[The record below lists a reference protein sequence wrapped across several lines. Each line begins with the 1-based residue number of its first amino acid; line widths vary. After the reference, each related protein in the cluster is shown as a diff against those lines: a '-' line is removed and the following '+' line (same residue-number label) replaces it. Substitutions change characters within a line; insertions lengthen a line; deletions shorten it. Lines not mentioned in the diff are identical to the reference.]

1 MTHYALNVP
10 DRTIVKDGVGF
21 LLASDDTWLNDY
33 SSIHA
38 IQINDS
44 SGEVEP
50 TSGENRSAT
59 EEEIKAVKDKYD
71 ALKKAKED
79 ADTAWQNNWNRVRQ
93 ARNHLLLD
101 TDWTVMADS
110 PLANDKK
117 QEYIAYRSNL
127 RNIPQTYSSNNAK
140 DIEFKDGYVSVSGS
154 KKITKPS

>member
-10 DRTIVKDGVGF
+10 DKTIVKDGVG
-21 LLASDDTWLNDY
+21 LRLASNDTWLNDY

-71 ALKKAKED
+71 ALNKAKED
-79 ADTAWQNNWNRVRQ
+79 AETSWQNNWDRVRL

-101 TDWTVMADS
+101 TDWTVMTDS
-110 PLANDKK
+110 PLSNDKK
-117 QEYIAYRSNL
+117 QEYITYRSNL

-140 DIEFKDGYVSVSGS
+140 DIEFGDGYVSVSGS
-154 KKITKPS
+154 KKIIKPT

>member
-10 DRTIVKDGVGF
+10 DKTIVKDGVG
-21 LLASDDTWLNDY
+21 LQLASDDTWLNDY

-50 TSGENRSAT
+50 ISGENRSAT

-71 ALKKAKED
+71 ALKKVKED
-79 ADTAWQNNWNRVRQ
+79 EKTAWQNSWNRVRQ
-93 ARNHLLLD
+93 TRNHLLLD
-101 TDWTVMADS
+101 TDWTVMSDS
-110 PLANDKK
+110 PLSSDKK
-117 QEYIAYRSNL
+117 QEYITYRNNL
-127 RNIPQTYSSNNAK
+127 RDIPQTYSSNNAK
-140 DIEFKDGYVSVSGS
+140 DIEFGDGYVSVSGS